1 MRHGLP
7 PSLSIA
13 GILADAPPM
22 DGMNDEDAL
31 RNKLHKIEGL
41 FAGAATAGEKVAAGA
56 AAERI
61 RA

>member
-1 MRHGLP
+1 
-7 PSLSIA
+7 
-13 GILADAPPM
+13 M

-61 RA
+61 RQDVTAAP